1 MKSHRAMSRPC
12 PVPLCGNA
20 ARSGHLMCRGCW
32 GNVPADA
39 QRAVNRSWSA
49 VRAAMQGKTPE
60 LRERVGIY
68 RKASDAAI
76 AAVERSRP

>member
-1 MKSHRAMSRPC
+1 MKSHRTMSRPC
-12 PVPLCGNA
+12 PVPFCGNA
-20 ARSGHLMCRGCW
+20 ARSGHLMCRDCW

-39 QRAVNRSWSA
+39 QRAVNRSWNA
-49 VRAAMQGKTPE
+49 VRAAMREKAPA
-60 LRERVGIY
+60 LREHVGTY